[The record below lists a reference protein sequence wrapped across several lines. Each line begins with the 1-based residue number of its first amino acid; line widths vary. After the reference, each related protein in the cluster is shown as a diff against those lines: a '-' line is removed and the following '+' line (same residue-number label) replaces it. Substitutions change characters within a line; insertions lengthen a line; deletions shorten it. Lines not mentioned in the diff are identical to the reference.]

1 MITQDLHTVGQVAAL
16 AGVTVRTLHH
26 YDRVGLLVPSERSEQ
41 GYRLYDYG
49 DLERLRQIRLLREL
63 RFSLDA
69 IGQMLDATAY
79 DRRSALAGQR
89 ELLRERQ
96 ERTEKIILGVDR
108 ALTAMEEEKEMDR
121 TEMFAGLEE
130 FDHAQ
135 YQEEAEERWGDTDAY
150 KESMRRTRRYGK
162 NDWARIKE
170 EGEEVLA
177 RAGRPSRRRCPGGRA
192 LGHGPRGRAPV
203 PHRPLVL
210 PVQPRNAPGTG
221 RDVHR
226 GPALHGALR
235 KAGCR
240 AGHLLPGRDQGQ
252 RCPPAEPFVTP
263 RDDEYAGQGTRP
275 AAQDQDTR
283 FRTTLL
289 RVLLVQIVTLLL
301 LWILQATYHA

>member
-41 GYRLYDYG
+41 GYRLYNYG

-89 ELLRERQ
+89 ELLKERQ

-108 ALTAMEEEKEMDR
+108 ALTAMEEEREMDK
-121 TEMFAGLEE
+121 TEMFEGLEE

-135 YQEEAEERWGDTDAY
+135 YQEEAEQRWGDTDAY
-150 KESMRRTRRYGK
+150 KESMRRTRRYGR

-170 EGEEVLA
+170 EGEAVMASLA
-177 RAGRPSRRRCPGGRA
+177 DLLSEGAHAAGHAAMDLAEEHRCHIDRWFYPCSHGMHRALADMYTADPRFMQHFEKRAEGLAEFFQDAIKANAARRRS
-192 LGHGPRGRAPV
+192 
-203 PHRPLVL
+203 RP
-210 PVQPRNAPGTG
+210 
-221 RDVHR
+221 
-226 GPALHGALR
+226 
-235 KAGCR
+235 
-240 AGHLLPGRDQGQ
+240 
-252 RCPPAEPFVTP
+252 
-263 RDDEYAGQGTRP
+263 
-275 AAQDQDTR
+275 
-283 FRTTLL
+283 
-289 RVLLVQIVTLLL
+289 
-301 LWILQATYHA
+301 